1 MARKRGQLYLL
12 GMYWAAMI
20 RKPTAG
26 SKKERFYPLVTRIQ
40 RYIAASTGSRMSAP
54 KSDFLVLS
62 FRAQEGCC
70 SPSHHICISSR
81 KKVEAWWRGEGEAS
95 LSSQQM
101 LSPEGL
107 QHVPASTHGLDNV
120 KKEQRGWDEGWGRQP
135 VLSASQTCPH
145 FLLLCRAVGFFP
157 CPHHILPS

>member
-54 KSDFLVLS
+54 KPDFLSLVLQS
-62 FRAQEGCC
+62 TRWLLQSQPSYLHFEQEEGR
-70 SPSHHICISSR
+70 SM
-81 KKVEAWWRGEGEAS
+81 VEGRGGS
-95 LSSQQM
+95 IFIKSTNV
-101 LSPEGL
+101 
-107 QHVPASTHGLDNV
+107 VPRRPPA
-120 KKEQRGWDEGWGRQP
+120 R
-135 VLSASQTCPH
+135 TC
-145 FLLLCRAVGFFP
+145 FNSWARTVVA
-157 CPHHILPS
+157 